1 MSSEEADDLVFR
13 YAGHASAGFNA
24 RMQTWL
30 TALSRDVRRAL
41 GENLTA
47 LVLGGGYGR
56 GEGGVLLVDGEERPY
71 NDLDLILIV
80 RRKGS
85 VAWRELDG
93 IQHKYESLVGI
104 QIDFS
109 RPLTVHDVRNWRETM
124 MWSDLLHGHRV
135 LDGPADILTAN
146 APDLQSG
153 RLAPIEATRILLNR
167 GAGLLWAQRILRGH
181 EPAPDPDFIRR
192 NYYKCALALGDAL
205 LVAHGR
211 FSSAYTGRDERLLTL
226 LGEMPRQ
233 FSFDLG
239 PLYGEALKF
248 KFRPGESLS
257 TPDGP
262 QLAKMARQWGEIL
275 VYVESRRTHR
285 IWRSVQEYVR
295 CGDIREIEQNTVR
308 NWPRNFVRNR
318 QMGCW
323 SVRYPRERL
332 YRELPVLLDLC
343 ETSIPDWPARSAR
356 FLAIWKQV
364 N

>member
-1 MSSEEADDLVFR
+1 MSSKAADDMAFS
-13 YAGHASAGFNA
+13 YAGHASADFNA

-30 TALSRDVRRAL
+30 TALSEDVRQVI
-41 GENLTA
+41 GDNLIA

-56 GEGGVLLVDGEERPY
+56 GEGGVLLVSGEERPY

-85 VAWRELDG
+85 VPWHKLG
-93 IQHKYESLVGI
+93 GVQHKYEPLLGI

-109 RPLTVHDVRNWRETM
+109 RPLTVDDVRNWRETV
-124 MWSDLLHGHRV
+124 MWSDLLQGHRV

-146 APDLQSG
+146 APDLRSE

-167 GAGLLWAQRILRGH
+167 GAGLLWAQRILRGN
-181 EPAPDPDFIRR
+181 EPAQDPDFIRR

-205 LVAHGR
+205 LIAHGC
-211 FSSAYTGRDERLLTL
+211 FSVAYTGRKERLLKL
-226 LGEMPRQ
+226 LGEIPPPV
-233 FSFDLG
+233 SFDVG
-239 PLYGEALKF
+239 RLYGEALTF
-248 KFRPGESLS
+248 KFWPGELS
-257 TPDGP
+257 SIPDGT
-262 QLAKMARQWGEIL
+262 QLTTMARQWGEVL
-275 VYVESRRTHR
+275 LYVESHRAHR

-295 CGDIREIEQNTVR
+295 CDDTRELDQNTIR
-308 NWPRNFVRNR
+308 HWPRNFVRNR
-318 QMGCW
+318 QLGNW

-332 YRELPVLLDLC
+332 YRELPVLLELC
-343 ETSIPDWPARSAR
+343 ESPIPDWPARSAR